1 MTQTTT
7 DEIAR
12 AAGVS
17 PRTFF
22 RYFPTK
28 ESVLFFGEY
37 DFINAVS
44 GVYLA
49 QPDEL
54 SDFEA
59 MANSFAL
66 LAPGLKRIRK
76 RIAQYHEAVASSLVL
91 LGRERKNHEANAETV
106 AKVIAE
112 RRRLAS
118 PDERM
123 PPAGGSRN
131 AAGRARPQSVVVD
144 PESRAGRP
152 DSAGVRRAAIGVEVV
167 GPRVVEPGAV
177 RAGPRRVRS
186 ADTAC
191 ADKSDRFRSARRRS
205 RRGSRAGRTRRSPP
219 RAGNR

>member
-1 MTQTTT
+1 MARGDRSPRGEHADRTRMALLDAALNLFSANGYDQTTT
-7 DEIAR
+7 DEIAES
-12 AAGVS
+12 AGVS
-17 PRTFF
+17 ARTFF

-49 QPDEL
+49 QPDDL

-91 LGRERKNHEANAETV
+91 LGRERRNHEANAETV

-112 RRRLAS
+112 RRRLPS
-118 PDERM
+118 PDSECWLLASVGMLLVERALNQWLSA
-123 PPAGGSRN
+123 PNRELDDLVRQEFAALPA
-131 AAGRARPQSVVVD
+131 VL
-144 PESRAGRP
+144 
-152 DSAGVRRAAIGVEVV
+152 
-167 GPRVVEPGAV
+167 
-177 RAGPRRVRS
+177 
-186 ADTAC
+186 
-191 ADKSDRFRSARRRS
+191 K
-205 RRGSRAGRTRRSPP
+205 
-219 RAGNR
+219 

>member
-1 MTQTTT
+1 MARGDRSPRDEHAERIRNALLNAALNLFSTNGYDETTT
-7 DEIAR
+7 DQIAESV
-12 AAGVS
+12 GVS

-37 DFINAVS
+37 DFIDAVS

-49 QPDEL
+49 QPEKL

-91 LGRERKNHEANAETV
+91 LGRERRNHEANAETV

-112 RRRLAS
+112 RRHLPTPDDECRLLAS
-118 PDERM
+118 VGMLLVERALKQWLTTPRPALGGIHRHEC
-123 PPAGGSRN
+123 PP
-131 AAGRARPQSVVVD
+131 P
-144 PESRAGRP
+144 
-152 DSAGVRRAAIGVEVV
+152 
-167 GPRVVEPGAV
+167 
-177 RAGPRRVRS
+177 
-186 ADTAC
+186 
-191 ADKSDRFRSARRRS
+191 
-205 RRGSRAGRTRRSPP
+205 
-219 RAGNR
+219 